1 MNIILYITIVFLI
14 MFFISSI
21 LINIYNPVSRKP
33 ITTQSPQSTQS
44 TNEHFANINK
54 VHVIKNIILKIELK
68 LDINLDISD
77 LSSDNIL
84 VLKNKIKA
92 FLLNDTLFINDNI
105 DKNKILVNRVVNNDK
120 VTKDGI
126 IVYQYL
132 KNINKKQLINNIS
145 KINFKTEPIYIIFND
160 INGIIQDI
168 TYDITYDNQLM
179 SFIPNNSS
187 KFNFNKDIKILPIN
201 KIENSNLDLDLNK
214 LYNLKNI
221 KNNSDYIKTLIYKN
235 KTQPPYSPFK
245 SYIYND
251 TNEISINDLT
261 IILNNLIEMYPC
273 NAIFKSDECDNLNEK
288 FVVKQN
294 YNNVILLNILDWIT
308 EIISQ
313 NAKIN
318 TKFIYKNYYVIEYS
332 SYNKL
337 YKYEVIFKIYRED
350 KLTNFNIYM
359 KIIIDIANMNYY
371 IEDIFIVGL
380 DTIENIIFGDLK
392 QSELYKFN
400 EDCIHDSM
408 IDNTNNINAKS
419 NYSKEKEEFIKD
431 KMLNKD
437 IFRNSNPHKCFF
449 KNADSKK
456 NCVND
461 DKNGEGIWDSPC
473 VTNEDCHFYKSN
485 INYDNEYGKCINGYC
500 EMPLNV
506 NLYGYKKFT
515 TDDMNMVLCHNCH
528 TESNC
533 KGLDCHRCCEEQK
546 DRDKYPKLKGPDY
559 AFKNDIYERLKYND
573 DFLNKNLSAYTLY
586 NI

>member
-44 TNEHFANINK
+44 TYEHFANINK
-54 VHVIKNIILKIELK
+54 VHVIKNLILKIELK

-235 KTQPPYSPFK
+235 KTQH
-245 SYIYND
+245 
-251 TNEISINDLT
+251 LRRC
-261 IILNNLIEMYPC
+261 NNR
-273 NAIFKSDECDNLNEK
+273 
-288 FVVKQN
+288 
-294 YNNVILLNILDWIT
+294 
-308 EIISQ
+308 SQ
-313 NAKIN
+313 GHQKNHAK
-318 TKFIYKNYYVIEYS
+318 
-332 SYNKL
+332 
-337 YKYEVIFKIYRED
+337 
-350 KLTNFNIYM
+350 
-359 KIIIDIANMNYY
+359 
-371 IEDIFIVGL
+371 
-380 DTIENIIFGDLK
+380 
-392 QSELYKFN
+392 
-400 EDCIHDSM
+400 
-408 IDNTNNINAKS
+408 
-419 NYSKEKEEFIKD
+419 
-431 KMLNKD
+431 
-437 IFRNSNPHKCFF
+437 
-449 KNADSKK
+449 
-456 NCVND
+456 
-461 DKNGEGIWDSPC
+461 
-473 VTNEDCHFYKSN
+473 
-485 INYDNEYGKCINGYC
+485 
-500 EMPLNV
+500 
-506 NLYGYKKFT
+506 
-515 TDDMNMVLCHNCH
+515 
-528 TESNC
+528 
-533 KGLDCHRCCEEQK
+533 
-546 DRDKYPKLKGPDY
+546 
-559 AFKNDIYERLKYND
+559 
-573 DFLNKNLSAYTLY
+573 
-586 NI
+586 

>member
-1 MNIILYITIVFLI
+1 

-21 LINIYNPVSRKP
+21 LINIYNPVSKIH
-33 ITTQSPQSTQS
+33 ITTQSKQTAQTP
-44 TNEHFANINK
+44 NEHFSNINK
-54 VHVIKNIILKIELK
+54 VHVIKNSILKIELK
-68 LDINLDISD
+68 IDINLDISD
-77 LSSDNIL
+77 LTPDNIL
-84 VLKNKIKA
+84 VLKNKITE
-92 FLLNDTLFINDNI
+92 FLVNDTLFINDNI
-105 DKNKILVNRVVNNDK
+105 DKNNILVTRLFKNDK

-132 KNINKKQLINNIS
+132 KNINKKKLNDNIS
-145 KINFKTEPIYIIFND
+145 KINFKNEQIYIIFDN

-168 TYDITYDNQLM
+168 TYDIMYNNQLM
-179 SFIPNNSS
+179 SFIPNNISN
-187 KFNFNKDIKILPIN
+187 FNFNKDMKIFPIN
-201 KIENSNLDLDLNK
+201 NIENNNLDLDLNK

-221 KNNSDYIKTLIYKN
+221 INNSEYIKTLIYKN
-235 KTQPPYSPFK
+235 KIQSSYSQLK
-245 SYIYND
+245 SNIYND
-251 TNEISINDLT
+251 SNEISINDLN
-261 IILNNLIEMYPC
+261 IILNKLIEKYPC
-273 NAIFKSDECDNLNEK
+273 DAILKIGECDNLNEK
-288 FVVKQN
+288 FIVKQY
-294 YNNVILLNILDWIT
+294 YNNLILLNILNWIT

-313 NAKIN
+313 NANID
-318 TKFIYKNYYVIEYS
+318 TKFKYKNYYVIEYS
-332 SYNKL
+332 SFNKL

-359 KIIIDIANMNYY
+359 ESIIDIANINYY
-371 IEDIFIVGL
+371 IENIFIVGL

-400 EDCIHDSM
+400 NDYIHDSM

-431 KMLNKD
+431 KMLNND
-437 IFRNSNPHKCFF
+437 IFRNSNPNKCFF
-449 KNADSKK
+449 KNANSKK
-456 NCVND
+456 NCEND
-461 DKNGEGIWDSPC
+461 DENGQGIWDSPC

-515 TDDMNMVLCHNCH
+515 TEDNDMALCHNCH

-559 AFKNDIYERLKYND
+559 AFKNDIYERLKYNE